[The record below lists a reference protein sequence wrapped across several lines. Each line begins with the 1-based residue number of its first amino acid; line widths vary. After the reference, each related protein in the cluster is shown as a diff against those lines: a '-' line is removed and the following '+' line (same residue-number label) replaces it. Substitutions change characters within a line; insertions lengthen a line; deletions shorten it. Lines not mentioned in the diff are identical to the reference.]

1 MIDYISVIMYA
12 EEEAKETNLCFFF
25 ILVLTG
31 SKRATHYNSPFS
43 FYHLIHVFPFSFTSL
58 CSCAF
63 LSTHGSCSAACFFLF
78 IMKPYAEKFYKSK
91 AWQNTRNAY
100 WSYRHGLCEICL
112 SKGRYKP
119 CEIVH
124 HKIQITPENIND
136 PTITLNWDNLQC
148 VCRDCHA
155 MIHEKRKKRFKVDD
169 LGRVIIRD

>member
-1 MIDYISVIMYA
+1 M
-12 EEEAKETNLCFFF
+12 CF
-25 ILVLTG
+25 L
-31 SKRATHYNSPFS
+31 
-43 FYHLIHVFPFSFTSL
+43 
-58 CSCAF
+58 F
-63 LSTHGSCSAACFFLF
+63 LSPPYAHARSFPRMAVALLPVPFLF